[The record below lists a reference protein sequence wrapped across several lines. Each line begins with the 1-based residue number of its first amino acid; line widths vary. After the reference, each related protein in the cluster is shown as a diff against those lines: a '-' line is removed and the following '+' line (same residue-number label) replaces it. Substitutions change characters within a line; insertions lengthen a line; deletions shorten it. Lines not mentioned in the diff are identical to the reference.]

1 MTGNFSMDT
10 LVLGRSKGMVAG
22 CRLLVEDG
30 SGLRMIEAIGDGVR
44 VNRAVSGIRNGQ
56 TKPKKHI

>member
-1 MTGNFSMDT
+1 
-10 LVLGRSKGMVAG
+10 
-22 CRLLVEDG
+22 
-30 SGLRMIEAIGDGVR
+30 MIEAIGDGVR